1 VKDDQLEKL
10 SVKQLRDLK
19 ARVDR
24 LISARRREAKKSLM
38 TRFRKLAADSGI
50 PLSEVVGKRRRRA
63 RNSGTLYVNPDNP
76 AQTWAGRGRK
86 PKWLNDKVEAGVR
99 LESMRAR

>member
-19 ARVDR
+19 ARVEQS
-24 LISARRREAKKSLM
+24 ISARRREARKALM
-38 TRFRKLAADSGI
+38 NRFKKLAADSGF

-63 RNSGTLYVNPDNP
+63 RNTSTLYVNPDNP
-76 AQTWAGRGRK
+76 ALTWAGLGRK
-86 PKWLNDKVEAGVR
+86 PKWLNDKVKSGVR
-99 LESMRAR
+99 LESMLVR